1 MDEKKA
7 YSLLIVD
14 DMLPNLRMLVDI
26 LKPEYNIHLAKNGQ
40 EAIRSAV
47 EKQPDVILLD
57 VVMPDMDGYEVITV
71 LKGDERT
78 RKIPVIFVTGL
89 NDEAN
94 EEKGLALQAA
104 DYIIKPF
111 NPAIVKLR
119 VRTQIQIVAQMR
131 IIESTRNRETLIGI
145 FNELDALVTVVE
157 PESNRLL
164 FLNDSNRAFHRI
176 ADDYAGHLC
185 HKVILGKD
193 EPCENCPH
201 QQLLESPDSIFVWDH
216 QEAETGNILHKTVR
230 MIDWGDGKKARLE
243 LAVDITETK
252 KLEQDITQLEAEVER
267 GYHDSLTGVYNRR
280 FFEENIKRIITSL
293 SRGTCYLSILM
304 VDIDFF
310 KKYNDTY
317 GHLEG
322 DRGIQ
327 SVAEAINGTA
337 MRTDDFLARYG
348 GEEFV
353 MVLPYTDE
361 QGARLVADKVLNA
374 VRNRAIPHESSEIAS
389 HVTVSIGVTTGIVK
403 HTHERDVYLK
413 HADDLLYQSKEAGR
427 DRYTFAPLP

>member
-26 LKPEYNIHLAKNGQ
+26 LKSEYNIHIAKNGQ

-47 EKQPDVILLD
+47 EKKPDVILLD
-57 VVMPDMDGYEVITV
+57 VLMPDMDGYEVITV

-89 NDEAN
+89 DDDSN

-131 IIESTRNRETLIGI
+131 IIESTRNRDTLIGI
-145 FNELDALVTVVE
+145 FDELDALVTVAD
-157 PESNRLL
+157 PETNRLL
-164 FLNDSNRAFHRI
+164 FLNKSNRAFHGI
-176 ADDYAGHLC
+176 TGDYDGQLC
-185 HKVILGKD
+185 HKVIFGQD
-193 EPCENCPH
+193 EPCESCPQH
-201 QQLLESPDSIFVWDH
+201 KLIENPDNIFVWDH
-216 QEAETGNILHKTVR
+216 QAAVKGKILHKTVR
-230 MIDWGDGKKARLE
+230 MIDWGDRMKARLE

-252 KLEQDITQLEAEVER
+252 KLEQNIIHLEMEVEK
-267 GYHDSLTGVYNRR
+267 GNHDPLTGIYNRR
-280 FFEENIKRIITSL
+280 FLDENLKRLIASL
-293 SRGTCYLSILM
+293 SRGACDLSLMM
-304 VDIDFF
+304 VDIDYF

-322 DRGIQ
+322 DRCLQ
-327 SVAEAINGTA
+327 LVAEAIDSAAGRA
-337 MRTDDFLARYG
+337 DDFVARYG

-353 MVLPYTDE
+353 VVLPYTDE
-361 QGARLVADKVLNA
+361 QGARVVADKVLNA
-374 VRNRAIPHESSEIAS
+374 VRSRNILHEGSEIAK
-389 HVTVSIGVTTGIVK
+389 HVTISVGVTTGKVK
-403 HTHERDVYLK
+403 HTHDREDFLK
-413 HADDLLYQSKEAGR
+413 QADALLYQSKQAGR
-427 DRYTFAPLP
+427 DRYTFTRLP